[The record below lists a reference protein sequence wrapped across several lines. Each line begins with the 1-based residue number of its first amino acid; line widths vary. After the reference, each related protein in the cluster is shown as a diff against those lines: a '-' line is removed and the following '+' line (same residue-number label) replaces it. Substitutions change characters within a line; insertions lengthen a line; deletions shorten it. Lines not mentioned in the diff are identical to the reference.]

1 MINIVKYRM
10 WFIVFSLIVI
20 VPGLISLALFGLNL
34 GVDFT
39 GGASVTLQPQT
50 AFTDSSQV
58 VNLLKSYNLK
68 SEQVVLGT
76 DAKSTPA
83 AWVRLNTVIDGT
95 VTTSLETALNQKY
108 SAAKLSYN
116 VSTIKTDGSQQFT
129 LVTVT
134 GFPTSPKPSASDIQT
149 ALAKLPATTNQQS
162 TISPSSA
169 TPTPTAKSSST
180 LPASSSSNGTT
191 PVTVSNVKVG
201 TSNQTVNILTQS
213 QLSASASGGNNINLA
228 DVQGAFL
235 KANGPY
241 FAISNLSQVGPAV
254 AGRTTLMAFLAVIA
268 ASICIMLFVWFS
280 FRKVP
285 KAFRY
290 GVCAIISLIHDA
302 LVVLGIF
309 SILGHF
315 LGVQIDSLFITGL
328 LTVIG
333 FSVHDTIVVFDRVRE
348 NMQRHTTESFEEVVN
363 ASLVQ
368 TMARSLNTS
377 LTVLFTMLALTLFTG
392 IGTSIHTFTL
402 TLMIGIVS
410 GTYSSIFNAS
420 MLLVIWE
427 KGELG
432 IRRLQGRGNEQP
444 ATKSNREVRE
454 LARSRG

>member
-20 VPGLISLALFGLNL
+20 VPGLISLAWFGLNE

-95 VTTSLETALNQKY
+95 VTTSLETALSQKY

-116 VSTIKTDGSQQFT
+116 VATIKTAGSQQFT

-134 GFPTSPKPSASDIQT
+134 GFPTSPKPSASDIQS
-149 ALAKLPATTNQQS
+149 ALAKLPATS
-162 TISPSSA
+162 I
-169 TPTPTAKSSST
+169 
-180 LPASSSSNGTT
+180 SNGTT

>member
-10 WFIVFSLIVI
+10 WFIIFSLIVI

-34 GVDFT
+34 GVDFA
-39 GGASVTLQPQT
+39 GGASVTLRPQT
-50 AFTDSSQV
+50 AFADPSQV
-58 VNLLKSYNLK
+58 ENLLKPFNLK

-76 DAKSTPA
+76 DAKSTPVV
-83 AWVRLNTVIDGT
+83 WVHLNTQVDKQ
-95 VTTSLETALNQKY
+95 VTDNLEAALNQKY
-108 SAAKLSYN
+108 SALNLHYDI
-116 VSTIKTDGSQQFT
+116 STITTAGSQQFT

-134 GFPTSPKPSASDIQT
+134 GFPASPKPSASDIQS
-149 ALAKLPATTNQQS
+149 ALAKLPATTNPSQQG
-162 TISPSSA
+162 TVSPSSA
-169 TPTPTAKSSST
+169 TPAASSSPT
-180 LPASSSSNGTT
+180 LPATSSSNGTT
-191 PVTVSNVKVG
+191 PVTVSDVKVG
-201 TSNQTVNILTQS
+201 TSNQTINILTQS
-213 QLSASASGGNNINLA
+213 QLSASARGGNNINLA
-228 DVQGAFL
+228 DVQGSFL

-241 FAISNLSQVGPAV
+241 FATSTVSTVGPAV

-315 LGVQIDSLFITGL
+315 LGIQIDSLFITGL

-348 NMQRHTTESFEEVVN
+348 NMQRHTVESFEDVVN

-368 TMARSLNTS
+368 TLARSLNTS

-402 TLMIGIVS
+402 TLMIGIIS

-427 KGELG
+427 KGEMG
-432 IRRLQGRGNEQP
+432 IKRLQRRGNEQP